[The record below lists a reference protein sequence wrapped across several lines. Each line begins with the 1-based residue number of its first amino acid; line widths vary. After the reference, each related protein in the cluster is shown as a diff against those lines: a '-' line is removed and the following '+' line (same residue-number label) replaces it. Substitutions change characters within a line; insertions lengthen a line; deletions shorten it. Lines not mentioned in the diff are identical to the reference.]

1 MCGVVGFLGGDYN
14 KNESVVV
21 SMANRLIHRGP
32 DSNGYWFDTSAGVS
46 LAHLR
51 LSIVDL
57 SPAGHQPIHSPCGR
71 YTLVFNGEIYNHVE
85 LRKILETEG
94 GAFQWRSHSDT
105 EVLLAGLRHWGI
117 DGCLK
122 KLNGMFAFALWDAT
136 EQTLFL
142 ARDRMGEKP
151 LYYGRAGKSFL
162 FGSELKALQVH
173 PEWRGEV
180 DRDALALYMRHNY
193 VPTPWSIYKGIKK
206 LKPAHY
212 LIVRNN
218 GNCISEPIPYW
229 DLPHIASTGVS
240 LPKGNI
246 IELTNELDQLLRES
260 VGLRMMADVPL
271 GAFLSGGIDST
282 MVVAQMQAQSI
293 QPVKTFSI
301 GFQEAGYNEAHHAKA
316 VATHL
321 GTDHTELYVT
331 SEEAMAVIPRLASIY
346 DEPFADSSQIPT
358 FLVSQL
364 AGQHVK
370 VSLSGDGGDELFCG
384 YNRYTMGYSVWSKL
398 QLLPNS
404 LRQLLASA
412 IAHAPYQTLQ
422 SLQQL
427 LPKSLQ
433 LGYLPDR
440 LPKLAEVLK
449 HKDAALF
456 YRDLVSHWK
465 HPDKIV
471 LDSNDPVTLIS
482 DMTALP
488 KFDDFR
494 NSMMLLD
501 MLSYLPDDILTKVDR
516 ASMAVSLEAR
526 VPLLDHRLVEFAWK
540 IPLEYKIKD
549 GQSKW
554 ILRSVLDR
562 YVPRN
567 IMERPK
573 MGFGVPIE
581 HWLREP
587 LRDWAEALLDE
598 KRLTDEGYFDPVQ
611 IRTMWSEHLSGRRRW
626 HYRLWDVLMFQSW
639 LDTNSV

>member
-1 MCGVVGFLGGDYN
+1 
-14 KNESVVV
+14 
-21 SMANRLIHRGP
+21 
-32 DSNGYWFDTSAGVS
+32 
-46 LAHLR
+46 
-51 LSIVDL
+51 
-57 SPAGHQPIHSPCGR
+57 
-71 YTLVFNGEIYNHVE
+71 
-85 LRKILETEG
+85 
-94 GAFQWRSHSDT
+94 
-105 EVLLAGLRHWGI
+105 
-117 DGCLK
+117 
-122 KLNGMFAFALWDAT
+122 MFAFALWDAT

-173 PEWRGEV
+173 PEWLGEV

-193 VPTPWSIYKGIKK
+193 VPTPWSIFKGIKK

-212 LIVRNN
+212 VIVRNN
-218 GNCISEPIPYW
+218 GNSISEPISYW
-229 DLPHIASTGVS
+229 DLPHVASTGVS
-240 LPKGNI
+240 LPKVNI

-282 MVVAQMQAQSI
+282 MVVAQMQAQSV

-301 GFQEAGYNEAHHAKA
+301 GFQEADYNEAHHAKA
-316 VATHL
+316 VATQL

-412 IAHAPYQTLQ
+412 IAQAPYQTLQ

-427 LPKSLQ
+427 LPKSMQ
-433 LGYLPDR
+433 VGYLPDR

-465 HPDKIV
+465 QPDKIV
-471 LDSNDPVTLIS
+471 LNSNDPVTIIS
-482 DMTALP
+482 DITAQP